1 MNKFQRNIYRT
12 VFENE
17 IPIISCSE
25 TTSSGGVGVT
35 EYTLMLDKPLGG
47 IVIMDF
53 DPQGVPDKL
62 EIIHNGVK
70 KATSGM
76 TVANSGPFDNIY
88 GEPTI
93 PDTTQA
99 IATDQFIGT
108 IKGAVPN
115 RDSIFLSETGI
126 TDIVRTKQQLIWW
139 VYTQTDYELLNN
151 VIVRVTGI
159 DNTAW
164 TLQRLCT
171 DQTPTGV
178 DPTPDYTL
186 FGIYRKDD
194 PCGIDYEIYT
204 LDSTGYF
211 YYKDGESYILAS
223 PFSWFTF
230 DRFEGS
236 EYVWVLQVFADDTTY
251 SGAEQISTCPPTGS
265 LESGTI
271 SSESQGLPDSG
282 CENLILNTNC
292 WIYTSTNGM
301 ITSGDIVYSDV
312 EGTTPIIGGNLYYK
326 ISLVNTYIVLIENN
340 GVISVHTI
348 CA

>member
-25 TTSSGGVGVT
+25 TTSSGGIGVT

-62 EIIHNGVK
+62 EIIHNGIK

-171 DQTPTGV
+171 NQVPTGV
-178 DPTPDYTL
+178 TDPEPTPIYNYLISQCGTGALYNVDKAGIIVNIGDVIEFRPFGDVNTL
-186 FGIYRKDD
+186 PR
-194 PCGIDYEIYT
+194 CGTIT
-204 LDSTGYF
+204 STT
-211 YYKDGESYILAS
+211 
-223 PFSWFTF
+223 FT
-230 DRFEGS
+230 
-236 EYVWVLQVFADDTTY
+236 
-251 SGAEQISTCPPTGS
+251 TGS
-265 LESGTI
+265 ANATI
-271 SSESQGLPDSG
+271 NSNIIRDCGDNIH
-282 CENLILNTNC
+282 CNL
-292 WIYTSTNGM
+292 
-301 ITSGDIVYSDV
+301 
-312 EGTTPIIGGNLYYK
+312 
-326 ISLVNTYIVLIENN
+326 
-340 GVISVHTI
+340 
-348 CA
+348 

>member
-1 MNKFQRNIYRT
+1 MNNFQRNIYRL
-12 VFENE
+12 VYEDL
-17 IPIISCSE
+17 IPIITCSE
-25 TTSSGGVGVT
+25 TANSGGVGVT

-53 DPQGVPDKL
+53 DPQGIPDKL
-62 EIIHNGVK
+62 EIIHNGIK

-88 GEPTI
+88 GKPTI

-159 DNTAW
+159 DNTSW

-171 DQTPTGV
+171 DQVPTGV
-178 DPTPDYTL
+178 TPPVNGTIN
-186 FGIYRKDD
+186 IY
-194 PCGIDYEIYT
+194 CNTVYNE
-204 LDSTGYF
+204 
-211 YYKDGESYILAS
+211 GESPSATVEVSAL
-223 PFSWFTF
+223 
-230 DRFEGS
+230 
-236 EYVWVLQVFADDTTY
+236 
-251 SGAEQISTCPPTGS
+251 TGG
-265 LESGTI
+265 SGTYQI
-271 SSESQGLPDSG
+271 TNTLYLSEAGALGGTYVNAVSSPV
-282 CENLILNTNC
+282 N
-292 WIYTSTNGM
+292 YF
-301 ITSGDIVYSDV
+301 
-312 EGTTPIIGGNLYYK
+312 
-326 ISLVNTYIVLIENN
+326 LVENN
-340 GVISVHTI
+340 TWWVGIRDTNNPTNKIAKQIVVN
-348 CA
+348 C

>member
-25 TTSSGGVGVT
+25 TTSSGGIGVT

-139 VYTQTDYELLNN
+139 VYTQPDYELLNN

-159 DNTAW
+159 DGTAW

-171 DQTPTGV
+171 DQTPTGGDPPFCYCDNCVGTETCYSMLLDGYTDITNIGVGYRENGGSV
-178 DPTPDYTL
+178 DIRVSL
-186 FGIYRKDD
+186 SGIIVMDKLDGTFTYFVCSTIQPYMYR
-194 PCGIDYEIYT
+194 ID
-204 LDSTGYF
+204 TG
-211 YYKDGESYILAS
+211 
-223 PFSWFTF
+223 
-230 DRFEGS
+230 
-236 EYVWVLQVFADDTTY
+236 
-251 SGAEQISTCPPTGS
+251 EQIVWTGS
-265 LESGTI
+265 FEL
-271 SSESQGLPDSG
+271 
-282 CENLILNTNC
+282 
-292 WIYTSTNGM
+292 
-301 ITSGDIVYSDV
+301 
-312 EGTTPIIGGNLYYK
+312 TTCL
-326 ISLVNTYIVLIENN
+326 
-340 GVISVHTI
+340 
-348 CA
+348 

>member
-171 DQTPTGV
+171 NQVPTGV
-178 DPTPDYTL
+178 T
-186 FGIYRKDD
+186 
-194 PCGIDYEIYT
+194 
-204 LDSTGYF
+204 
-211 YYKDGESYILAS
+211 
-223 PFSWFTF
+223 
-230 DRFEGS
+230 
-236 EYVWVLQVFADDTTY
+236 
-251 SGAEQISTCPPTGS
+251 PPTGITIINLNS
-265 LESGTI
+265 NVDQCGPGDDTKIVVSSILLSSPVTVNTEFIVETFYNLNGDCIGNSGSVFTNVNI
-271 SSESQGLPDSG
+271 LAGQIIGDSVGCGAGAPSFPSE
-282 CENLILNTNC
+282 
-292 WIYTSTNGM
+292 
-301 ITSGDIVYSDV
+301 ITSAICYQN
-312 EGTTPIIGGNLYYK
+312 II
-326 ISLVNTYIVLIENN
+326 SHDNTIDNI
-340 GVISVHTI
+340 II
-348 CA
+348 